1 MGEMIQAFIK
11 KSLNQ
16 REPANFV
23 IQNLVMSVLRIFSYE
38 SEGRVINWVWRF
50 EAGSSIHTVCLD
62 YNPIIQIVSKT
73 YYSL

>member
-38 SEGRVINWVWRF
+38 SEGRVIN
-50 EAGSSIHTVCLD
+50 
-62 YNPIIQIVSKT
+62 
-73 YYSL
+73 